1 MVFSWLDAESSAL
14 TAIVLSGSTAYD
26 DEGAIG
32 TNDTTSAILK
42 ITRKAISEMRV
53 LFFTETT
60 SNRRKMLHQTCA
72 NSMGGS
78 IGHNPRRAIRKCERP
93 HFRRRAA
100 ANAARKAREKA
111 QPKANL
117 KQPRFLTS
125 PCRLRHARTAAI
137 LRKRQAAPRAHAL
150 DRKSRPDRRGGHG
163 RALIGVNLSSQAAR
177 C

>member
-1 MVFSWLDAESSAL
+1 MHIVYATAEIPLIPTFGALPLRHIRVVPPCGVFLLDAESSAL

-72 NSMGGS
+72 IVWMEVNR
-78 IGHNPRRAIRKCERP
+78 I
-93 HFRRRAA
+93 
-100 ANAARKAREKA
+100 
-111 QPKANL
+111 
-117 KQPRFLTS
+117 
-125 PCRLRHARTAAI
+125 
-137 LRKRQAAPRAHAL
+137 AP
-150 DRKSRPDRRGGHG
+150 
-163 RALIGVNLSSQAAR
+163 
-177 C
+177 

>member
-1 MVFSWLDAESSAL
+1 MVFSWLDAETSAL

-72 NSMGGS
+72 IVWMEVYRIAPWFGLRLAGAFAKEWDAVFVRLTRRYRPMLTGWDLVANRLFFVTPSRARRQRAFYLPPMPSNSEKSSSREWMS
-78 IGHNPRRAIRKCERP
+78 SLRYR
-93 HFRRRAA
+93 FRTCV
-100 ANAARKAREKA
+100 
-111 QPKANL
+111 
-117 KQPRFLTS
+117 FTVCS
-125 PCRLRHARTAAI
+125 
-137 LRKRQAAPRAHAL
+137 
-150 DRKSRPDRRGGHG
+150 G
-163 RALIGVNLSSQAAR
+163 
-177 C
+177 

>member
-1 MVFSWLDAESSAL
+1 MAFSWLDAESSAL

-72 NSMGGS
+72 KVWMEVYRIAPWFGLRLAGAFAVAP
-78 IGHNPRRAIRKCERP
+78 IFTVHVLECIRVI
-93 HFRRRAA
+93 
-100 ANAARKAREKA
+100 
-111 QPKANL
+111 
-117 KQPRFLTS
+117 S
-125 PCRLRHARTAAI
+125 ARTSAI
-137 LRKRQAAPRAHAL
+137 TVPRL
-150 DRKSRPDRRGGHG
+150 FQV
-163 RALIGVNLSSQAAR
+163 LYETIL
-177 C
+177 